1 MHIIKQPRIIKAQKI
16 AQTCGHYAAARYLAN
31 RGYTLDQALILLFG
45 IRPIVPVLL
54 QRQAY

>member
-1 MHIIKQPRIIKAQKI
+1 MKIIKQPRITKPQRI
-16 AQTCGHYAAARYLAN
+16 AKSCGHYAAARYLAN